1 MLERRETLSPSRSL
15 VNLHAAKEA
24 SSANNRRYS
33 TGSEQYAPSENFLQR
48 ALERA
53 RETLSSPPPP
63 KPFSPKADQL
73 YSTRQRRNIDVSK
86 SILQSRAKGLPTSL
100 KPDEE
105 AQVKTILSKQGV
117 VSKCLREQVAAKD
130 VKRLKPGDWLNDE
143 IMNFWGA
150 MLMERSEEMKENST
164 AGATEA
170 GDVNGAKI
178 NGSSDGNR
186 SNGVKSKE
194 EEKILN
200 VHFFSTFFFSKVVS
214 PGYEMSRLA
223 KWTKRFDIFSKD
235 IVLIP
240 VNHANSHWTAAA
252 INFRKKRIESYDSMN
267 MNRSEVCKYLRE
279 YLNKESLDKKGKP
292 FDFTGWVDYQAL
304 DAPQQYNGFDCGI
317 FTCQFL
323 EYLSRG
329 KESPFNFTQKDM
341 PYIRKRM
348 IWEIGN
354 AKFMPHD
361 EDS

>member
-1 MLERRETLSPSRSL
+1 MSVYFTSP
-15 VNLHAAKEA
+15 
-24 SSANNRRYS
+24 
-33 TGSEQYAPSENFLQR
+33 
-48 ALERA
+48 
-53 RETLSSPPPP
+53 SPPPP

-105 AQVKTILSKQGV
+105 AQVKAILSKQGV

-223 KWTKRFDIFSKD
+223 KWTKRVRLPYLSLIVIFPTDQRMYCLLLYCTQFDIFSKD

-267 MNRSEVCKYLRE
+267 MNRSEVCKVRRL
-279 YLNKESLDKKGKP
+279 L
-292 FDFTGWVDYQAL
+292 
-304 DAPQQYNGFDCGI
+304 
-317 FTCQFL
+317 QFC
-323 EYLSRG
+323 
-329 KESPFNFTQKDM
+329 
-341 PYIRKRM
+341 RM
-348 IWEIGN
+348 HRCSIN
-354 AKFMPHD
+354 N
-361 EDS
+361 

>member
-1 MLERRETLSPSRSL
+1 MPVSFTSPSP
-15 VNLHAAKEA
+15 A
-24 SSANNRRYS
+24 
-33 TGSEQYAPSENFLQR
+33 
-48 ALERA
+48 
-53 RETLSSPPPP
+53 PP

-73 YSTRQRRNIDVSK
+73 YSTRQRRNLDVSK

-100 KPDEE
+100 KPAEE
-105 AQVKTILSKQGV
+105 AQVKAILSKQDV

-150 MLMERSEEMKENST
+150 MILERSEAMKENST
-164 AGATEA
+164 AGATE
-170 GDVNGAKI
+170 
-178 NGSSDGNR
+178 
-186 SNGVKSKE
+186 E
-194 EEKILN
+194 EGKILN
-200 VHFFSTFFFSKVVS
+200 VHYFSTFFFTKLVH
-214 PGYEMSRLA
+214 PGYEKSRLA

-267 MNRSEVCKYLRE
+267 MNRSEVFKYLRE
-279 YLNKESLDKKGKP
+279 YLNKESLDKKNKP
-292 FDFTGWVDYQAL
+292 FDFTGWEDYQAL
-304 DAPQQYNGFDCGI
+304 DAPQQFNGFDCGI

-329 KESPFNFTQKDM
+329 KEIPFNFTQKDM

-361 EDS
+361 EDP